1 MKRSEL
7 NEIMRKAVAFTEKMN
22 FKLPPFAFFSP
33 EDWAT
38 KGHDYDEIRDNM
50 LGWDITDFGSGDYY
64 KVGLL
69 MFTIRNGNF
78 NDKETYVKPYAEK
91 LLIVEEEQITP
102 YHFHWSKMEDIIN
115 RGGGNLL
122 VQAYNSTEDEQL
134 DTVNPVKIY
143 SDGRYYFV
151 QPGEIIRLTPGE
163 SITIPS
169 GQYHKFWGEKGTGT
183 ILVGEVSK
191 VNDDRVDNRFLEETG
206 RFPDIEEDVAPLYL
220 LGNEYPVAKD

>member
-7 NEIMRKAVAFTEKMN
+7 NAIMKKTVDFCEKMN

-33 EDWAT
+33 AEWET
-38 KGHDYDEIRDNM
+38 KGHEYDEIRDNM

-78 NDKETYVKPYAEK
+78 NDKEKYIKPYAEK

-115 RGGGNLL
+115 RGGGNLIVKL
-122 VQAYNSTEDEQL
+122 YNSTEDEDKA
-134 DTVNPVKIY
+134 DTPVLVSK
-143 SDGRYYFV
+143 DGRNYYV
-151 QPGEIIRLTPGE
+151 PAGSEVTVYPGE
-163 SITIPS
+163 SITLHT
-169 GQYHKFWGEKGTGT
+169 GVYHAFWGEVGKGKV
-183 ILVGEVSK
+183 LVGEVSK
-191 VNDDRVDNRFLEETG
+191 VNDDRIDNRFYEPTG
-206 RFPDIEEDVAPLYL
+206 RFPDIEEDEPALYL